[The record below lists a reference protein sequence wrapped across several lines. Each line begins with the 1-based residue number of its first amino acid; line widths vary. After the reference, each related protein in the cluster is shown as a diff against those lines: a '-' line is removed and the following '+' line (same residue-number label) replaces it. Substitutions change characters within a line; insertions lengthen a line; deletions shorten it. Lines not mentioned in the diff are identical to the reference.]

1 MIFAFILRY
10 NRAFIALG
18 LLLAMSVA
26 LRLYVADAVREDRL
40 EATVEAQQRDAAA
53 DDRAGQVAASQ
64 AATIEQENDRAREV
78 AAGSDDPLK
87 SGFDSLRAG
96 KAGHR

>member
-1 MIFAFILRY
+1 MIFAFILKY

-18 LLLAMSVA
+18 LLMAMAVA

-40 EATVEAQQRDAAA
+40 EATVEAQQRDAVA
-53 DDRAGQVAASQ
+53 DDRAGQVAASE
-64 AATIEQENDRAREV
+64 AATIEQESTNAREA

-87 SGFDSLRAG
+87 SGFDSLRAN